1 MRKVLVVF
9 LSVILMG
16 LMSEEAMGQLNRN
29 QIRKNNKRLMSYR
42 GKKFGFGKEKRYN
55 TIGISLNAL
64 NYYGD
69 LAPTPKKIS
78 TDLGFTRPAVGL
90 SWSHRFGP
98 RYTLTAAFMYGT
110 LRGADAESADQND
123 ADNGVY
129 RYQRNLSFRNRI
141 KELSVVAMFDL
152 FENQSTYISRVKW
165 TPFAFAGLAVFH
177 HNPQA
182 QVPQFQL
189 DGTTPFP
196 NAGQWV
202 DLQPIGTEGQHADLL
217 DTDVNHGIE
226 PYKRIQLAIPFGI
239 GARFR
244 LNEVMDLSVEMGF
257 RYVFTD
263 YLDDVSQNYVD
274 LGVFGNDELAKALS
288 YRTNEIPNVNLTRS
302 YVGRDGTTY
311 NVIAGYGEESRDNV
325 RGKKNDKDTYTVISL
340 RLTYIMGKTF
350 HRAKFR

>member
-141 KELSVVAMFDL
+141 KELSVVA
-152 FENQSTYISRVKW
+152 
-165 TPFAFAGLAVFH
+165 
-177 HNPQA
+177 
-182 QVPQFQL
+182 
-189 DGTTPFP
+189 
-196 NAGQWV
+196 
-202 DLQPIGTEGQHADLL
+202 
-217 DTDVNHGIE
+217 
-226 PYKRIQLAIPFGI
+226 
-239 GARFR
+239 
-244 LNEVMDLSVEMGF
+244 
-257 RYVFTD
+257 
-263 YLDDVSQNYVD
+263 
-274 LGVFGNDELAKALS
+274 
-288 YRTNEIPNVNLTRS
+288 
-302 YVGRDGTTY
+302 
-311 NVIAGYGEESRDNV
+311 
-325 RGKKNDKDTYTVISL
+325 
-340 RLTYIMGKTF
+340 
-350 HRAKFR
+350 